1 MPAPNE
7 GTPLKGAAAEEP
19 KPKRRELSSPV
30 HAFVN
35 ELKCL
40 IGVGSLTLPY
50 ASVQVGLLAS
60 LVGVLVLCYLAWE
73 GIRLF
78 IYCAAHELRRE
89 RHGIDLL
96 GGGTHD
102 DVHGS
107 SWRRVSEAAFGRVG
121 WIVTFTS
128 LLLAQVV

>member
-1 MPAPNE
+1 MLTSMRPPPNE

-50 ASVQVGLLAS
+50 AIKRCQ
-60 LVGVLVLCYLAWE
+60 
-73 GIRLF
+73 
-78 IYCAAHELRRE
+78 
-89 RHGIDLL
+89 
-96 GGGTHD
+96 
-102 DVHGS
+102 
-107 SWRRVSEAAFGRVG
+107 
-121 WIVTFTS
+121 
-128 LLLAQVV
+128 

>member
-19 KPKRRELSSPV
+19 KAKRRELSSPV

-50 ASVQVGLLAS
+50 ASVQVGL
-60 LVGVLVLCYLAWE
+60 
-73 GIRLF
+73 
-78 IYCAAHELRRE
+78 
-89 RHGIDLL
+89 DPQP
-96 GGGTHD
+96 
-102 DVHGS
+102 
-107 SWRRVSEAAFGRVG
+107 GR
-121 WIVTFTS
+121 S
-128 LLLAQVV
+128 RSA

>member
-19 KPKRRELSSPV
+19 KLKRRELSSPV

-50 ASVQVGLLAS
+50 ASVQVG
-60 LVGVLVLCYLAWE
+60 
-73 GIRLF
+73 
-78 IYCAAHELRRE
+78 AA
-89 RHGIDLL
+89 
-96 GGGTHD
+96 
-102 DVHGS
+102 
-107 SWRRVSEAAFGRVG
+107 
-121 WIVTFTS
+121 
-128 LLLAQVV
+128 